1 MARILVIDD
10 DAELRALA
18 GLNLK
23 DAGYQ
28 VLLAADGNEGLK
40 LFREQPADLVITD
53 IYMPN
58 REGLETIRDMRQRSP
73 KVGIIAISG
82 RATAGTMLGIARK
95 LGADEVLQKPFA
107 MQELLSAVDKVLA
120 ARTAAER

>member
-1 MARILVIDD
+1 MARILLIDD
-10 DAELRALA
+10 DAELRVLA

-23 DAGYQ
+23 EAGYD
-28 VLLAADGNEGLK
+28 VSLAADGNEGLK
-40 LFREQPADLVITD
+40 LFRQEPADLVITD

-58 REGLETIRDMRQRSP
+58 REGLETIRDLRQRFP
-73 KVGIIAISG
+73 GVGIIAMSG

-107 MQELLSAVDKVLA
+107 TNELLDAISKVLSS
-120 ARTAAER
+120 RTASDR